1 MIEPYSTAQLEA
13 MATDLE
19 SDLVERK
26 ESLRGDAPKKIREAV
41 CAFANDLPNH
51 RRPGVVFVGLRDD
64 EHPTG
69 TPVTDRAL
77 MQLADMKTDGNIVP
91 PPTLFVSKQRL
102 GNDDVAAVVVHP
114 SDSPPV
120 RYQGRI
126 WVRTGS
132 RRTIASAQDE
142 RILNEK
148 RRHGSVSFDVHP
160 VPTAS
165 LADLNMNSFRD
176 EYLPGAVD
184 RTILKANERSTKEQ
198 LSATKMIVSTTDP
211 TPTVMGILVLG
222 IHPQDFL
229 PGAYVQ
235 FLRLAG
241 SALSDPVIDET
252 RCDGALV
259 RVIQC
264 LEEKLAGHNRTA
276 VDIASGPREKRR
288 STYPMVALRQL
299 AYNAVMHRTYEST
312 NAPVRVCWFDDRI
325 EINSPGGPYGAVTAD
340 SFGQAGLVDYRNPN
354 LAEAMRAL
362 GWVQRYGVGIDIA
375 RRALRENDQP
385 EPEFRSDPNWLFCTV
400 RSKS

>member
-1 MIEPYSTAQLEA
+1 MIESYSTSQLEA

-64 EHPTG
+64 GHPTG

-91 PPTLFVSKQRL
+91 PPILFVSKQRL
-102 GNDDVAAVVVHP
+102 GNDDIAVVVVHP

-126 WVRTGS
+126 WVRTAS

-148 RRHGSVSFDVHP
+148 RRHGNVSFDVHP

-198 LSATKMIVSTTDP
+198 LSATKM
-211 TPTVMGILVLG
+211 
-222 IHPQDFL
+222 
-229 PGAYVQ
+229 
-235 FLRLAG
+235 
-241 SALSDPVIDET
+241 
-252 RCDGALV
+252 
-259 RVIQC
+259 
-264 LEEKLAGHNRTA
+264 
-276 VDIASGPREKRR
+276 
-288 STYPMVALRQL
+288 VALRQL
-299 AYNAVMHRTYEST
+299 AYNEVMHRTYEST